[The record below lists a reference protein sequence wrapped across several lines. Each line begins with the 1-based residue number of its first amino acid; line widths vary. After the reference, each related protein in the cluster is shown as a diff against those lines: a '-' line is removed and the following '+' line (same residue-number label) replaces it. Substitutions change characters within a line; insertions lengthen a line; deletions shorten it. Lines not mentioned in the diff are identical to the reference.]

1 MWWNNSSKDWCQF
14 YLQLCAY
21 TITQI
26 FITSSIYLSR
36 PIFSSTKDRCPS
48 LRYLLTYIFW
58 IKKIKKN
65 LFFISRTT
73 RQQSVL
79 RGRGTGGG
87 TVDNAQTIIVNWQIA
102 AVKRAES
109 GIVLVTGRGKR
120 RVNGKRRAINQRGN
134 SS

>member
-58 IKKIKKN
+58 IKKIKKKS
-65 LFFISRTT
+65 LFYFSNNAATIGVT
-73 RQQSVL
+73 RP
-79 RGRGTGGG
+79 RRGG

>member
-48 LRYLLTYIFW
+48 LRYLLTYIFG
-58 IKKIKKN
+58 IKKIKKKS
-65 LFFISRTT
+65 LFYFSNNAPTIGVT
-73 RQQSVL
+73 RP
-79 RGRGTGGG
+79 RRGG

-109 GIVLVTGRGKR
+109 GIVLVTWRGKR